1 MHRRQCVRS
10 ISRMS
15 CSVRCFCRLISSPDI
30 LISGIIVAELNWT
43 ELLVILTVWN
53 KSKHWYKG
61 TRAHCGYEKSRKT
74 LSCHCADWVHKAG
87 MLIVAC
93 SGLRSSIIQQTGLFS
108 IQSVF
113 LLVVMVV
120 VVEVEWED
128 WGEGNNYSTP
138 HRAHTHT
145 HTFVQRPQT
154 PISEAASWWI
164 IHQRRCRARW
174 CSMGELVSSS
184 VVAELDMRGEERKR
198 GKK

>member
-1 MHRRQCVRS
+1 MTDRHKLEYLLRPVRGHMYISYFICMPAMHRRQCVRS

-108 IQSVF
+108 IQSVL

-145 HTFVQRPQT
+145 HIRPA
-154 PISEAASWWI
+154 PPNPHI
-164 IHQRRCRARW
+164 
-174 CSMGELVSSS
+174 
-184 VVAELDMRGEERKR
+184 RGCLLMNNTSKALQ
-198 GKK
+198 G